1 MTREELARE
10 TAKRTGLTIKEVQI
24 VLVTFLD
31 IIRET
36 LAKGDNVFLRSFGC
50 FSTKK
55 GRERRIRDPR
65 NDGIMVVPARFR
77 VSFKPY
83 PVLRDSV
90 QKSLAPMAREAFFC
104 IGYPRAEKVSVV
116 GNFNSWSR
124 TSTPM
129 EPLPDGSWFTE
140 ISIPSGQ
147 NIQYHFLVDG
157 VKKFDPQYKSDVNGN
172 SIRQV

>member
-31 IIRET
+31 IIREA
-36 LAKGDNVFLRSFGC
+36 LAIGDNVFLRSFGC

-83 PVLRDSV
+83 PALRDSV
-90 QKSLAPMAREAFFC
+90 QKSLAPSSLEAFFC
-104 IGYPRAEKVSVV
+104 IGYPKAKNVSVV
-116 GNFNSWSR
+116 GDFNNWNTTAS
-124 TSTPM
+124 PM
-129 EPLPDGSWFTE
+129 QSLPDGSWFAE
-140 ISIPSGQ
+140 ISLPSGQ
-147 NIQYHFLVDG
+147 SICYYFLVDG
-157 VKKFDPQYKSDVNGN
+157 VKKFDPQYKSDANGN

>member
-24 VLVTFLD
+24 VLITFLD

-36 LAKGDNVFLRSFGC
+36 LSKGDSVFLRSFGC

-65 NDGIMVVPARFR
+65 NDGIMVVPARHR

-83 PVLRDSV
+83 PNLRDSV
-90 QKSLAPMAREAFFC
+90 QNCLAPVTQEAFFC
-104 IGYPRAEKVSVV
+104 VGYPKAEKVSVV
-116 GNFNSWSR
+116 GNFNNWSA
-124 TSTPM
+124 TASPM
-129 EPLPDGSWFTE
+129 EALPDGSWFAE
-140 ISIPSGQ
+140 LPLPSGQ
-147 NIQYHFLVDG
+147 SIHYYFLVDG
-157 VKKFDPQYKSDVNGN
+157 VEKLDPQYKTDTNGY